1 MPEEIVG
8 VVETNEDKVLG
19 EIHQSEDM
27 KKILEYQKVN
37 GIDLL
42 VKKTYSSDILGKEVV
57 EEREWDLENPL
68 KNALGNIAGYNIIK
82 ETIKAITKE

>member
-57 EEREWDLENPL
+57 EEREWDMNNPRL
-68 KNALGNIAGYNIIK
+68 SPEGKIAGYDIK
-82 ETIKAITKE
+82 ETTKRITKE